1 MARTK
6 KQQYEKRFFLS
17 LFIVVLCLFAAAGIY
32 NFEKKKNTSNN
43 LPDISITQKEIVS
56 EADKLTLDQL
66 GIVSGIVYR
75 HLIAYNLVCTES
87 GQPLKKYPEYFSHK
101 YADEIR
107 RIDNAWA
114 HRGKS
119 LESVLTD
126 YDSRRYPKIAP
137 EIQTELIG
145 LERKIAILIKSK
157 NAGLTPD
164 KISWTQ
170 DDEDKLNMKDACLLF
185 DDTAAEI
192 GETAD
197 FAKYFKQFM
206 KGI

>member
-1 MARTK
+1 MARTQRQK
-6 KQQYEKRFFLS
+6 NEKRFFLT
-17 LFIVVLCLFAAAGIY
+17 LFIAVLCLFAAAGIY
-32 NFEKKKNTSNN
+32 NFEKKKKSSDI
-43 LPDISITQKEIVS
+43 LPETTIAHIETIK
-56 EADKLTLDQL
+56 TTPNGPDQL
-66 GIVSGIVYR
+66 SVVSGIVYR

-87 GQPLKKYPEYFSHK
+87 GKPLQKYPEYFSRK
-101 YADEIR
+101 YAKEIR
-107 RIDNAWA
+107 RIDEAWA
-114 HRGKS
+114 RRGKS
-119 LESVLTD
+119 LEAVLTD

-145 LERKIAILIKSK
+145 LERKIAILIKSQK
-157 NAGLTPD
+157 AGVTPD

-170 DDEDKLNMKDACLLF
+170 ADENKLNMKDACWLF

-197 FAKYFKQFM
+197 FAKYFKEFM